1 MLKVVEVD
9 RVSGVADVKPAYVIR
24 LISSPPITKPR
35 PHYICRIFGL
45 KIGAQSLRKYTLV
58 KANISDIYCDE
69 LMTLM

>member
-1 MLKVVEVD
+1 MNEKFLF
-9 RVSGVADVKPAYVIR
+9 PN
-24 LISSPPITKPR
+24 TKPR

-69 LMTLM
+69 LITLL